1 MPAVANIVVKKAD
14 ETTNITYDALTGAA
28 GDGSKAVWRQDT
40 GAAASLPV
48 GMRAMMTMA
57 TVSNGPRTARRAVIE
72 FKRPFATLNPSTNRW
87 ESSDSVV
94 SRLEVTV
101 PQGIP
106 ASEISESVF
115 QYFNLLGAAN
125 GLIKQAVVAGFAP
138 Q

>member
-40 GAAASLPV
+40 GAAAGLPV
-48 GMRAMMTMA
+48 GLRAMVTMA
-57 TVSNGPRTARRAVIE
+57 TVSNGPKTARRAIVE
-72 FKRPFATLNPSTNRW
+72 FKRAYATQDTTTTRYSAQ
-87 ESSDSVV
+87 DFVV
-94 SRLEVTV
+94 GRLEVTV

-106 ASEISESVF
+106 ASEISESVYQF
-115 QYFNLLGAAN
+115 LNLLGASN
-125 GLIKQAVVAGFAP
+125 GLIKQSIVAGFSP

>member
-40 GAAASLPV
+40 GAAVGLPV

-72 FKRPFATLNPSTNRW
+72 FKRPYATLNINTNRY
-87 ESSDSVV
+87 ESTDSVV
-94 SRLEVTV
+94 GRLEVTV

-115 QYFNLLGAAN
+115 QYFNLLGVAN